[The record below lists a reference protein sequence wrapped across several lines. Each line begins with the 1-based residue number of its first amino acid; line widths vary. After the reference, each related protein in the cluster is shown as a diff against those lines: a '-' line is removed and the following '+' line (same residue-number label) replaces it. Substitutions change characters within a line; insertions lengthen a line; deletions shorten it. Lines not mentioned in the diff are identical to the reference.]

1 MHINYFGAA
10 LQINDIVICWSP
22 AGKLTAQLFSS
33 TPTAIASPSQQITK
47 KKISTLP
54 LGLWT
59 TRQEVEDGL
68 SQLPACRTNEALK
81 TQIRYRKKVMRQP
94 ADKALFALSPKQPF
108 SSTELQC
115 NLLKLIAVLSSD
127 GDRGHD
133 PSASNSEHESD
144 NEDVE

>member
-1 MHINYFGAA
+1 MT
-10 LQINDIVICWSP
+10 LSCWSP
-22 AGKLTAQLFSS
+22 AGEPQAQLFSS
-33 TPTAIASPSQQITK
+33 TPTAIASPSQQIT

-68 SQLPACRTNEALK
+68 SQLPARRTNEALK

-94 ADKALFALSPKQPF
+94 ADKALFALSKAKQPF
-108 SSTELQC
+108 SSTELKC

>member
-1 MHINYFGAA
+1 MSTTSVLHYRF
-10 LQINDIVICWSP
+10 NDIVMLVARRRAASP
-22 AGKLTAQLFSS
+22 AVLEHAHGHSQPIS
-33 TPTAIASPSQQITK
+33 TNN

-68 SQLPACRTNEALK
+68 SQLPARRTNEALK

-108 SSTELQC
+108 SSTELKC

>member
-1 MHINYFGAA
+1 MSTTSVLHYRF
-10 LQINDIVICWSP
+10 NDIVICNCWSP
-22 AGKLTAQLFSS
+22 AGEPTAQLFSS

-47 KKISTLP
+47 KSTLP

-68 SQLPACRTNEALK
+68 SQLPARRTNEALK

-108 SSTELQC
+108 SSTELKC